1 MNLLNDRD
9 NLLGLESSLTNS
21 QMAMKEKVSIIIIQN
36 IRTRQVKSQVPI
48 MPGKNSSQMQFASPS

>member
-21 QMAMKEKVSIIIIQN
+21 QMAIKKKVNIIIIQN